1 MKLAKKI
8 SIAIVV
14 ILLVIGVSA
23 YVMYQQVLNYAKE
36 PLNLTQ
42 EKVFTVPAGTGRVAL
57 EALLVDEKVINQS
70 NKFQWLLKLRPELAK
85 MKAGTYRLQPNM
97 DIAQML
103 ALISSGKRRSFP
115 FVLSKVTDSLIGQ
128 ISYVMRLT

>member
-85 MKAGTYRLQPNM
+85 MKAGLTASSQ
-97 DIAQML
+97 IW
-103 ALISSGKRRSFP
+103 ISRRC
-115 FVLSKVTDSLIGQ
+115 
-128 ISYVMRLT
+128 